1 MIAGFAYD
9 DGTMMGMSMVT
20 DRYNASFRSRR
31 SLFALVEPILRL
43 AEELASRTVS
53 GRLRRR
59 LSEER
64 KANTLLIDVQ
74 VCALSSSLPR
84 QINCCFNHFFFLF
97 HLFLISP
104 CSEIECSNFSSLP
117 VLLSSC
123 HNLTP
128 TTPPTP
134 PPPISSFRSFLV
146 LQNYIF

>member
-1 MIAGFAYD
+1 L
-9 DGTMMGMSMVT
+9 
-20 DRYNASFRSRR
+20 N
-31 SLFALVEPILRL
+31 PILRL

-74 VCALSSSLPR
+74 VCGLSSSLPR
-84 QINCCFNHFFFLF
+84 QINCCFSHLFFLF

-104 CSEIECSNFSSLP
+104 CSEIECSNFKDASYFSSLP

-123 HNLTP
+123 HNLP
-128 TTPPTP
+128 PSPPPTP
-134 PPPISSFRSFLV
+134 PPFLSRSSELHFFDAL
-146 LQNYIF
+146 